1 MHWKHTVLYA
11 FPNPKNGSFP
21 TGGVIIDKGGNL
33 YGATAAG
40 GVGGCSGGCGV
51 VYKLA
56 PSVDGKWKYTVLHRF
71 DGSDGAQPLGGLLLD
86 GEGNLYGTAYDVVF
100 EVTP

>member
-1 MHWKHTVLYA
+1 
-11 FPNPKNGSFP
+11 
-21 TGGVIIDKGGNL
+21 
-33 YGATAAG
+33 
-40 GVGGCSGGCGV
+40 
-51 VYKLA
+51 
-56 PSVDGKWKYTVLHRF
+56 LHRF